1 MEQSGY
7 PLGNLG
13 DVSML
18 KTAVQRLEEL
28 YPHGEIQVFTSAPE
42 KLAQFCPQALPLS
55 LSGRTIWY
63 LPIIGSFYKLLSQP
77 QQQQWWLKEW
87 QLRQKFPRLV
97 ASLLQLKLKF
107 RPRQTQD
114 LQQFLDGIYNAN
126 LVIASGGGYIN
137 DSFPEL
143 ASTVLGIL
151 AMAQQLGKP
160 TVMLGHGV
168 GPLKIPYLRSQ
179 AQQVLP
185 HVSLITLR
193 EKRASLP
200 LLESLGVSSQRIVT
214 TGDEAIELAYTARQE
229 ELGWGIGVNLRVA
242 HYADVSKKMITQVRC
257 AVQSVAKEK
266 RAKLI
271 PVPISQY
278 DGDSQTIKQL
288 LMGYD
293 DNSDGG
299 SVWQTPE
306 EIIAEVGKCR
316 VVVTG
321 SYHAGVFALSQG
333 IPVIGL
339 AKSPY
344 YQDKFLGLADQ
355 FGVGCEVLFLNDG
368 DLLSKLIAAINQAWT
383 SAPEL
388 RQILLKAAQEQIS
401 LSRAAYEKILDL
413 FP

>member
-18 KTAVQRLEEL
+18 KTAVQRLEKL
-28 YPHGEIQVFTSAPE
+28 YPHGEIKVLTSAPE
-42 KLAQFCPQALPLS
+42 KLAQFCPQAFPLS

-63 LPIIGSFYKLLSQP
+63 LPIIGSFYKLFSLP

-87 QLRQKFPRLV
+87 HFRQKYPRLV

-114 LQQFLDGIYNAN
+114 LQQFLDAIYNAN
-126 LVIASGGGYIN
+126 LVVASGGGYIN

-151 AMAQQLGKP
+151 AMAQKLGKP
-160 TVMLGHGV
+160 TIMLGHGL
-168 GPLKIPYLRSQ
+168 GPLTIPYLHSQ

-185 HVSLITLR
+185 NVSLITLR

-200 LLESLGVSSQRIVT
+200 LLESLGVSSQRIVI
-214 TGDEAIELAYTARQE
+214 TGDEAIDLAYTARQE
-229 ELGWGIGVNLRVA
+229 GLGWGIGVNLRVA
-242 HYADVSKKMITQVRC
+242 HYADVNQEMISQVRC
-257 AVQSVAKEK
+257 AVQSVAE
-266 RAKLI
+266 AKQARLI

-299 SVWQTPE
+299 AVWQTPE
-306 EIIAEVGKCR
+306 EIIKEVGKCR

-355 FGVGCEVLFLNDG
+355 FGVGCEVLFLNDS
-368 DLLSKLIAAINQAWT
+368 DLLPRLIAAINKAWE

-388 RQILLKAAQEQIS
+388 REILLKAAQEQIS
-401 LSRAAYEKILDL
+401 LSRAAYEKILD
-413 FP
+413 FV

>member
-18 KTAVQRLEEL
+18 KTAVQRLEKL
-28 YPHGEIQVFTSAPE
+28 YPHGEIKVLTSAPE
-42 KLAQFCPQALPLS
+42 KLALFCPQALPLS

-63 LPIIGSFYKLLSQP
+63 LPIIGSFYKLFSLP

-87 QLRQKFPRLV
+87 QFRQKYPRLA

-107 RPRQTQD
+107 RPQQTQD
-114 LQQFLDGIYNAN
+114 LQQFLDAIYNAD
-126 LVIASGGGYIN
+126 LVVASGGGYIN

-151 AMAQQLGKP
+151 AMAQKLGKP

-179 AQQVLP
+179 AQQILP
-185 HVSLITLR
+185 NVSLITLR

-200 LLESLGVSSQRIVT
+200 FLESLGVSSQRIVT
-214 TGDEAIELAYTARQE
+214 TGDEAIESAYTARQE

-242 HYADVSKKMITQVRC
+242 HYADVSKEMIAQVRC
-257 AVQSVAKEK
+257 AVQSVAEEK
-266 RAKLI
+266 QAKLI

-278 DGDSQTIKQL
+278 DGDAQTIKQL

-293 DNSDGG
+293 NDSDGG

-355 FGVGCEVLFLNDG
+355 FRVGCEVLFLNDG
-368 DLLSKLIAAINQAWT
+368 DLLPKLIAAINQAWE

-388 RQILLKAAQEQIS
+388 RQPLLKAAQQQIS
-401 LSRAAYEKILDL
+401 LSRAAYEKIVDL
-413 FP
+413 FS